1 MTRKLRKVLTG
12 SVLFSAVAA
21 FGACSQAD
29 VSTAAPTAS
38 TAEAADALRNVQ
50 PEAPVVQVAQAAPT
64 SITERADVL
73 LQKYVQDPDSQG
85 VARFAYGKLAAN
97 QADVAT
103 LDAYIAHLEGTSTA
117 GMSTNE
123 ALAYYSNLYNSV
135 TVKLIIDNYPLKSI
149 KKLGFTGP
157 WDRKIIN
164 KDGAKISLNDIEHG
178 TMRKKYPSPYVHYM
192 VNCASIGC
200 PNLKDGLWNPATVEA
215 DRQKAADVFVNSPRG
230 VQVTSKGLKVSS
242 IYKWFKDDFGGS
254 KENVLKHIRKHADA
268 DLAAAIDGGATITSY
283 GYDWN
288 LNE

>member
-1 MTRKLRKVLTG
+1 MTRNLRKILTG
-12 SVLFSAVAA
+12 SVLFTAVAA

-29 VSTAAPTAS
+29 VNTAAVTSDVTTEAAQALQNVQPTAPVVKVAQAPA
-38 TAEAADALRNVQ
+38 TITDRADAL
-50 PEAPVVQVAQAAPT
+50 
-64 SITERADVL
+64 L
-73 LQKYVQDPDSQG
+73 KKYVQAPDAQG
-85 VARFAYGKLAAN
+85 VARFAYGDLASS
-97 QADVAT
+97 QADVDT
-103 LDAYIAHLEGTSTA
+103 LNAYIAHLEGTNTNGLSE
-117 GMSTNE
+117 NE
-123 ALAYYSNLYNSV
+123 ALAYWSNLYNSV

-149 KKLGFTGP
+149 KKLGFTVP

-178 TMRKKYPSPYVHYM
+178 TMRKLYPSPYVQYM

-200 PNLKDGLWNPATVEA
+200 PNLKDGLWNAETVDA
-215 DRQKAADVFVNSPRG
+215 DRKKAADIFVNSPRG

-242 IYKWFKDDFGGS
+242 IYKWFKEDFGGS

-268 DLAAAIDGGATITSY
+268 DLAAAIDGGAKITSY